1 MDRLYRGYLKKLIA
15 LVTIIRGGLLREF
28 AFLTA
33 ATKDPIYR
41 FRRILSIPCLG
52 RTMHI
57 CRVTIMLAVLACPS
71 PLIAKSMDELVL
83 ECTEYRK
90 LETKRVSIGVDHYLI
105 ASCFAYIESFLDQAV
120 TSNGSN
126 GVCFKQDLP
135 LGDLALRVSELT
147 EADRAAS
154 SAARDLP
161 ALLAEAL
168 PCP

>member
-1 MDRLYRGYLKKLIA
+1 
-15 LVTIIRGGLLREF
+15 
-28 AFLTA
+28 
-33 ATKDPIYR
+33 
-41 FRRILSIPCLG
+41 
-52 RTMHI
+52 MHI
-57 CRVTIMLAVLACPS
+57 CRTAIALFILACPS
-71 PLIAKSMDELVL
+71 PSVAKSMDELVL

-105 ASCFAYIESFLDQAV
+105 ASCFAYIESFLDQSV
-120 TSNGSN
+120 TGNGSN
-126 GVCFKQDLP
+126 RMCFKQDLP
-135 LGDLALRVSELT
+135 LGDLALRVSELS

>member
-1 MDRLYRGYLKKLIA
+1 
-15 LVTIIRGGLLREF
+15 
-28 AFLTA
+28 
-33 ATKDPIYR
+33 
-41 FRRILSIPCLG
+41 
-52 RTMHI
+52 MHI
-57 CRVTIMLAVLACPS
+57 CRAAIALIILACPS

-90 LETKRVSIGVDHYLI
+90 LEAKRVSIGVDHYLI

-120 TSNGSN
+120 TNSGST
-126 GVCFKQDLP
+126 GVCLKQDVP

-147 EADRAAS
+147 EADRGAS

>member
-1 MDRLYRGYLKKLIA
+1 
-15 LVTIIRGGLLREF
+15 
-28 AFLTA
+28 
-33 ATKDPIYR
+33 
-41 FRRILSIPCLG
+41 
-52 RTMHI
+52 MHI
-57 CRVTIMLAVLACPS
+57 CRATIALVILACPS

-90 LETKRVSIGVDHYLI
+90 LEANRVSIGVDHYLI
-105 ASCFAYIESFLDQAV
+105 ASCFAYIESFLDQAG

-147 EADRAAS
+147 EADRGAS

-161 ALLAEAL
+161 VLLAEAL